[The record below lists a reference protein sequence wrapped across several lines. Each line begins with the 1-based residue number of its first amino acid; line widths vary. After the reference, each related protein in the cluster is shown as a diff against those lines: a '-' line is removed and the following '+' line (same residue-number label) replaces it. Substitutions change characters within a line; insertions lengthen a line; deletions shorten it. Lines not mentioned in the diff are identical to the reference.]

1 MRKHLDL
8 LLTERTLSF
17 IRRQTDSDILD
28 KLVVDLP
35 EPSIKNLCAKVSS
48 QLVDRLDETC
58 HILDISKRKFI
69 ETAIIDAL
77 ERANQIMGEEGL
89 WEAIDDYN
97 AQAALAGVPSDA
109 TLLTGV

>member
-1 MRKHLDL
+1 MRKPLDL

-17 IRRQTDSDILD
+17 IRRQCDNDILES
-28 KLVVDLP
+28 LVVELP
-35 EPSIKNLCAKVSS
+35 EPRIKNLCAKVSS
-48 QLVDRLDETC
+48 QLADRLEETC
-58 HILDISKRKFI
+58 QILDISKRKFI

-97 AQAALAGVPSDA
+97 SQAALAGVPSDA
-109 TLLTGV
+109 AVLEG